1 MNILDAA
8 KSRYATKKFD
18 PSRSFSEQ
26 QIQQVKELL
35 RLSPSSINSQPWHFI
50 VATTAQGKQQVAKAA
65 QAPYSANEPKIL
77 DAAMV
82 VVFCAKTDISDDYLQ
97 HVTNQE
103 AEEGRF
109 PQIEG
114 KEMAMKVRRF
124 YADLHRN
131 NEQYSGSAVVNWT
144 QKQVYLNV
152 GNLLLG
158 ASALGMDAVPIEG
171 VDFEVLNQ
179 EFGLVEKSLTATV
192 VVALGYRSDEDF
204 NANLPKSR
212 LPAGEIFTDI

>member
-1 MNILDAA
+1 MDILDAA
-8 KSRYATKKFD
+8 KQRYATKKFD
-18 PSRSFSEQ
+18 VNKAFSDK
-26 QIQQVKELL
+26 QIQQVKDLL

-50 VATTAQGKQQVAKAA
+50 VATTQQGKQRIAKSA
-65 QAPYSANEPKIL
+65 QAPYNANEPKIL
-77 DAAMV
+77 EAAMV
-82 VVFCAKTDISDDYLQ
+82 VVFCAKTDISDEYLQ
-97 HVTNQE
+97 HITNQE

-109 PQIEG
+109 PKIEG
-114 KEMAMKVRRF
+114 KDVAMKVRRF

-131 NEQYSGSAVVNWT
+131 DELELVNWT

-158 ASALGMDAVPIEG
+158 AGALGIDAVPIEG
-171 VDFEVLNQ
+171 VDFDVLNQ
-179 EFGLVEKSLTATV
+179 EFGLAEKKVTATV
-192 VVALGYRSDEDF
+192 VVALGYRSDDDF